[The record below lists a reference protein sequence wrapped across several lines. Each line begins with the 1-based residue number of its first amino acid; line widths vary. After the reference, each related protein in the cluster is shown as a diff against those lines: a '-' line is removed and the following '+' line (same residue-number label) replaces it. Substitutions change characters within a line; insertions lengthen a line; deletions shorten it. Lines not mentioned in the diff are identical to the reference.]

1 MHSYTKVQSYPFD
14 DNPDKE
20 DKDDKE
26 DGREDMKY
34 KPAP

>member
-1 MHSYTKVQSYPFD
+1 MRSYTKVQSYLLD

-26 DGREDMKY
+26 DDKEDMKY
-34 KPAP
+34 RPAH